1 MHIHILISILLITV
15 NIMSAQGIR
24 PVNTYSIV
32 ALDEETGELGVAV
45 QSHWFS
51 VGSLVTWAQAGVGA
65 VATQSIVKVEY
76 GPHGL
81 ELMAQGLT
89 ANEAL
94 AKLIAKDE
102 ALQSAKWGWWT
113 LRVMWP
119 AILAKNALPK
129 LVLK

>member
-76 GPHGL
+76 GPHGV
-81 ELMAQGLT
+81 ELMAQGLYCPGKHYGESYCMGRHGT
-89 ANEAL
+89 CL
-94 AKLIAKDE
+94 
-102 ALQSAKWGWWT
+102 
-113 LRVMWP
+113 
-119 AILAKNALPK
+119 
-129 LVLK
+129 